1 MTVVVDYDA
10 GNLRSVETALHHLG
24 EKHVISADPA
34 ELMGAT
40 KVIFPGVGDGAHA
53 MGVLRER
60 GLDAAMRTAMEAHV
74 PTLGICVGCQIVF
87 DRTEERDAECLG
99 LVSGAARRFPSD
111 SELKVPHIGWN
122 HVRYAD
128 DHWLFAGIRQETSF
142 YFVHSYYPSPDDEH
156 DAIAWTEYGIEF
168 AAAVERGSL
177 VAVQFHPEK
186 SGEPGLR
193 LLRNFLDRAARK
205 DYPTGKGD

>member
-10 GNLRSVETALHHLG
+10 GNLRSVETALLHLG
-24 EKHVISADPA
+24 EKHITSADPVEVA
-34 ELMGAT
+34 GAT
-40 KVIFPGVGDGAHA
+40 RIIFPGVGDGAHA

-60 GLDAAMRTAMEAHV
+60 KLDQAMRAAASAHI
-74 PTLGICVGCQIVF
+74 PIFGICVGCQIVL

-99 LVSGAARRFPSD
+99 LVSGTARRFPSIP
-111 SELKVPHIGWN
+111 ELKVPHIGWN
-122 HVRYAD
+122 QVRHSD
-128 DHWLFAGIRQETSF
+128 RHWLFAGVSQETSF
-142 YFVHSYYPSPDDEH
+142 YFVHSYYPSPNDEH
-156 DAIAWTEYGIEF
+156 DAIAWTEYGIQF

-193 LLRNFLDRAARK
+193 LLRNFLDR
-205 DYPTGKGD
+205 PTANNRPVENGG